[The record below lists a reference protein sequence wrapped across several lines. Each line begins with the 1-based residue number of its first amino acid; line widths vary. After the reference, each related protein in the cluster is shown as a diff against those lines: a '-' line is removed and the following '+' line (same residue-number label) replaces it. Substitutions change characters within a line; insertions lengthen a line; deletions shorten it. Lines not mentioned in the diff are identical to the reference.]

1 MDIFPLF
8 AINFFSP
15 PMIFFLAIFLFLILG
30 FFILV
35 AVIIRLSA
43 QMKYITYPVYDQVI
57 KEAQSKATK
66 IIGDATGQAQAIH
79 TSAQENAEKLLS
91 DRKEEDEKF
100 REEYVKHFE
109 EVIAHGKDTLKKQSE
124 ELLQLSKEMVA
135 KFEEHVLTSETLIHK
150 ESDTL
155 SKTLEE
161 ESDKLRILFE
171 EMGTRVQEEQKV
183 LLEQTKKSVSEN
195 IEKEISMAHE
205 AVNTYKKERISVLD
219 SEIVMLVEE
228 TARIALNKTLSLKE
242 HSDQVLSALK
252 DAEKE
257 GIFV

>member
-1 MDIFPLF
+1 MDSFTLLTTNI
-8 AINFFSP
+8 FSP
-15 PMIFFLAIFLFLILG
+15 SMILFLAIFLFLILG

-66 IIGDATGQAQAIH
+66 IIGDATEQSQSIR
-79 TSAQENAEKLLS
+79 TSAQENVEKILS

-109 EVIAHGKDTLKKQSE
+109 EVIAHGTDTLKKQSD
-124 ELLQLSKEMVA
+124 ELLQLSKEMVN
-135 KFEEHVLTSETLIHK
+135 KFEEHVLVADTLIHK

-155 SKTLEE
+155 SNILLG
-161 ESDKLRILFE
+161 ESDKLKKTFE
-171 EMGTRVQEEQKV
+171 EMGVHVTEEQKMLV
-183 LLEQTKKSVSEN
+183 EETKRSVSEN
-195 IEKEISMAHE
+195 IEKEVSMARE
-205 AVNTYKKERISVLD
+205 AVNTYKKERLSALD
-219 SEIVMLVEE
+219 SEIVVLVEE
-228 TARIALNKTLSLKE
+228 TARIALNKSLSLKE
-242 HSDQVLSALK
+242 HSDQIISALK

-257 GIFV
+257 GVFA